1 MYLTAPE
8 LAALT
13 GYRDNQFAL
22 MARWLAGHG
31 WPFEVARGG
40 CPRVLRAYHDQ
51 RLSGQLP
58 PAPPAALP
66 PSATE
71 PNTQALLALRR
82 VRKTPIPA

>member
-22 MARWLAGHG
+22 MARWLRANG

-58 PAPPAALP
+58 PAPAAARP
-66 PSATE
+66 DAATE
-71 PNTQALLALRR
+71 PNFEALRALRR
-82 VRKTPIPA
+82 DRKTPIPA